1 MKKLVLM
8 LFVGLISHASIAQ
21 FQSENLTKYQEE
33 HQALQ
38 NEVQLKLAKVES
50 DFEKEVAQI
59 TQNFK
64 LEVSK
69 LQAEYER
76 NTAKSV
82 LLTEQYKK
90 EVGKVTNKY
99 DLQTKD
105 LIFKVTVEKAKI
117 ENDYYHERKKLMDKY
132 EIYAID

>member
-69 LQAEYER
+69 LQAEYDR

>member
-1 MKKLVLM
+1 
-8 LFVGLISHASIAQ
+8 
-21 FQSENLTKYQEE
+21 
-33 HQALQ
+33 
-38 NEVQLKLAKVES
+38 
-50 DFEKEVAQI
+50 
-59 TQNFK
+59 
-64 LEVSK
+64 

>member
-8 LFVGLISHASIAQ
+8 LFVGLVSQSALAQ

-50 DFEKEVAQI
+50 DFEKELAVI
-59 TQNFK
+59 TQNYK
-64 LEVSK
+64 AEVAK
-69 LQAEYER
+69 LQAEYEG
-76 NTAKSV
+76 NVAKST

-105 LIFKVTVEKAKI
+105 LIFRVTVEKAKI

-132 EIYAID
+132 EVYDID

>member
-8 LFVGLISHASIAQ
+8 LFVGLVSQSALAQ

-38 NEVQLKLAKVES
+38 NEVQQKLAKVES
-50 DFEKEVAQI
+50 DFEKELAVI
-59 TQNFK
+59 TQNYK
-64 LEVSK
+64 SEVAK
-69 LQAEYER
+69 LQAEYEG
-76 NTAKSV
+76 NAVKTA

-105 LIFKVTVEKAKI
+105 LIFKVTVAKAKI

-132 EIYAID
+132 EVYDID

>member
-1 MKKLVLM
+1 MKKFILLLFLALVSQ
-8 LFVGLISHASIAQ
+8 VSIGQ

-64 LEVSK
+64 LEVAK
-69 LQAEYER
+69 LQAEYEG
-76 NTAKSV
+76 NVAKSV

-105 LIFKVTVEKAKI
+105 LIFKITVEKAKI

>member
-1 MKKLVLM
+1 MKKFFLLLFMGLV
-8 LFVGLISHASIAQ
+8 SQASMAQ
-21 FQSENLTKYQEE
+21 FNSENLTKYQEE

-38 NEVQLKLAKVES
+38 NEVQLKLAKIES

-64 LEVSK
+64 LEVAK
-69 LQAEYER
+69 LQAEYEG
-76 NTAKSV
+76 NSTKSV

-132 EIYAID
+132 EIYDID